1 MHFSD
6 ATSGWAGWALAHPEF
21 GSSVNPIPT
30 RGAEYA
36 HPITASTPG
45 FENIT
50 ASLYDL
56 NVDIFNPEGG
66 QKSAFF
72 DHLPNPW
79 LLGVVI
85 FNFFTI

>member
-1 MHFSD
+1 MDVPLPISVMPLV
-6 ATSGWAGWALAHPEF
+6 GGQG
-21 GSSVNPIPT
+21 GSSVNPIST

-45 FENIT
+45 FENLT

-56 NVDIFNPEGG
+56 NVDIFNLERG

-79 LLGVVI
+79 VLGLVI